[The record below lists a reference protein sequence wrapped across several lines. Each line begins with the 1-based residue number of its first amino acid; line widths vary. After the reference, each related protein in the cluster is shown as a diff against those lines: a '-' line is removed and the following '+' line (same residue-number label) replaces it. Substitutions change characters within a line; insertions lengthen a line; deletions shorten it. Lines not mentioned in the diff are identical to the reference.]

1 MADAYHKPQAVIS
14 KTQRNLKV
22 GYTSMRHENSTT
34 GITTRYSRSPSLHL
48 KGNWLSEV
56 GFETGT
62 QVEVKVLPGCLIVL
76 AQEATP
82 PEPEIM
88 QALRKV
94 CKLSTRKQRQVTDLI
109 EAISRPQKQNGN

>member
-1 MADAYHKPQAVIS
+1 MADAHHKPQAVIS

-22 GYTSMRHENSTT
+22 GYTSIRHENSTT

-48 KGNWLSEV
+48 KGNWLGEV

-62 QVEVKVLPGCLIVL
+62 PVNVKVLPGCLIIL
-76 AQEATP
+76 AQETTP
-82 PEPEIM
+82 SEPEIM

-94 CKLSTRKQRQVTDLI
+94 CKLSTRKQQQIADLI
-109 EAISRPQKQNGN
+109 EVISKPQRQNSN

>member
-1 MADAYHKPQAVIS
+1 MADAHHKPQAVIS

-22 GYTSMRHENSTT
+22 GYTSIRHENSTT

-48 KGNWLSEV
+48 KGNWLGEL

-62 QVEVKVLPGCLIVL
+62 PVNVKVLPGCLIIL
-76 AQEATP
+76 AQETSP

-88 QALRKV
+88 QTLHKV
-94 CKLSTRKQRQVTDLI
+94 CKLSVRKQRQI
-109 EAISRPQKQNGN
+109 AEFIQAISVPQKRS